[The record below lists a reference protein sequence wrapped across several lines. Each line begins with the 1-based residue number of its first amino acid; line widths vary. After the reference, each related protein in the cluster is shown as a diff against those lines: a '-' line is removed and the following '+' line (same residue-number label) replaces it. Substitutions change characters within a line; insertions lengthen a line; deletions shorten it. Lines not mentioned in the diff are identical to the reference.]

1 MFHILKRYPNFST
14 ENNNQ
19 RTPEETVQFNMN
31 DRNNNNR
38 DNGMNVHPRRST
50 RVRKQPERYG
60 QTLPSNIVT

>member
-1 MFHILKRYPNFST
+1 
-14 ENNNQ
+14 
-19 RTPEETVQFNMN
+19 MN

-38 DNGMNVHPRRST
+38 GNGMNVHHRRST